1 MGLSR
6 RRNPAALIF
15 MGGKMEIIT
24 MATIAMGIFAKF
36 LESKL
41 ETNMGN
47 EEYIELD
54 KIRTEQKY
62 SLKNLET
69 F

>member
-1 MGLSR
+1 
-6 RRNPAALIF
+6 